1 MLEEG
6 VCQMRFAA
14 RCHHLEAIDR
24 RKVAGLTL
32 SEITYAPRL
41 ELPKH
46 AHESAGFCLVLQ
58 GTYAEKYDCKT
69 LTCKPQTV
77 TFSPAAE
84 KHSNRFDGKGSH
96 CFVIDMEPRWLERM
110 CEGGL
115 RLDGPAEFCGGGL
128 AWLATR
134 LYREFCEGDEAS
146 RLAIEGL
153 ALEMIAET
161 ARRSAR
167 PGTDKSPRWLQRT
180 KEILHAQFSEHL
192 SLSLL
197 SATVGVHPVYLASAF
212 RRCYGST
219 IGEYI
224 RRLRIEY
231 ACREIHGSDSSLTEI
246 ALTAGFSSQS
256 HFSRTFKRHTGMTP
270 AEYRLASRTS

>member
-1 MLEEG
+1 
-6 VCQMRFAA
+6 MRPTAS
-14 RCHHLEAIDR
+14 CYDGQAIER
-24 RKVAGLTL
+24 RRVAGLTL
-32 SEITYAPRL
+32 SLITYAPRL

-58 GTYAEKYDCKT
+58 GTYAEKYAAKT
-69 LTCKPQTV
+69 LSCKPQTV
-77 TFSPAAE
+77 TFSPAGE

-96 CFVIDMEPRWLERM
+96 CFIIDIEPGWLERA
-110 CEGGL
+110 CEDGP
-115 RLDGPAEFCGGGL
+115 RLDGPAEFAGGSL

-134 LYREFCEGDEAS
+134 LYREFCESDDAS

-167 PGTDKSPRWLQRT
+167 AQPHDAPRWLRRAR
-180 KEILHAQFSEHL
+180 EILHAQFSERL
-192 SLSLL
+192 SLACL
-197 SATVGVHPVYLASAF
+197 SSAVGVHPVYLASEF
-212 RRCYGST
+212 RRCYGSSV
-219 IGEYI
+219 GEYT

-231 ACREIHGSDSSLTEI
+231 ACREIRASRSSLTEI
-246 ALTAGFSSQS
+246 ALDAGFSSQS

-270 AEYRLASRTS
+270 AEYRSTSDTP